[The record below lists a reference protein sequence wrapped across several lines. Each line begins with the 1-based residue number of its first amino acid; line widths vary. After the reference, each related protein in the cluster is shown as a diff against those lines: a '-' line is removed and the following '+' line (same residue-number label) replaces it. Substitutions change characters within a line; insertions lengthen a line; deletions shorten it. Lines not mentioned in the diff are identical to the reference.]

1 MNAFKMAFCWF
12 VESSPSGVR
21 ERQGFVAAG
30 QCLWVR
36 RACWRVVLGSAVVFL
51 VAGCTGYYPVS
62 VGRADQLTGVWSEW
76 SGASVEFEDDG
87 TFTATGLD
95 VSDVVGWGCTGFA
108 ERQRGAWSPS
118 GTYGEVTFDG
128 ADCDDMQLAFYGS
141 PTSFVACFTRDVTS
155 GGCTHEFRRDEGAS
169 GGPTRRSP

>member
-36 RACWRVVLGSAVVFL
+36 RACWRAVLGSAVVFL
-51 VAGCTGYYPVS
+51 VAGCSGYYPVS

-95 VSDVVGWGCTGFA
+95 ESDVVGWGCTGFA

-155 GGCTHEFRRDEGAS
+155 GGCTHEFRRDEDAS
-169 GGPTRRSP
+169 GGPTRRSS